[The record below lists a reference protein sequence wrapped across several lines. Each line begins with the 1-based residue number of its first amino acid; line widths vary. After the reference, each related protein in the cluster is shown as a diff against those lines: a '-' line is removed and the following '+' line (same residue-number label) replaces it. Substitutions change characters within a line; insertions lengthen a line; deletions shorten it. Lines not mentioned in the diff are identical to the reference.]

1 MCIFAAIYNVFRSW
15 KQLLYAVF
23 SRKVF
28 FLNRHSLGH
37 LFIVDAVLWDVRCV
51 LKGSIFNTHS
61 LGASL
66 QGGRCVAGRTL
77 GSRGKYFSNRL
88 SLGHL
93 LMEDAV

>member
-1 MCIFAAIYNVFRSW
+1 MGASLQGGRSVVGRTLCSQG
-15 KQLLYAVF
+15 KY
-23 SRKVF
+23 

-37 LFIVDAVLWDVRCV
+37 LLIAVAVLWDVRCV
-51 LKGSIFNTHS
+51 LKGSIFKTHS
-61 LGASL
+61 LGVSL

>member
-1 MCIFAAIYNVFRSW
+1 MGRVLCAQGGY
-15 KQLLYAVF
+15 
-23 SRKVF
+23 
-28 FLNRHSLGH
+28 FLNAPSLGH
-37 LFIVDAVLWDVRCV
+37 LLGVGAVLWDVRCV
-51 LKGSIFNTHS
+51 LKGSIFKPHS
-61 LGASL
+61 LGVSL